1 MKNKLLLVSSLA
13 TALSAM
19 TAGAITY
26 ITPLLDSSQYAQAT
40 GQTTGGTDNSL
51 ASNWKLLQSIPG
63 LDLSAPG
70 TIYDVPLSLTSVL
83 PGGDRYAVL
92 HYGAGPAGGGG
103 VSPGGYW
110 RVVGVYDGGT
120 IPTTASLPN
129 GQRVGAL
136 SSFRGVPDGGSTVM
150 LLGAALSVI
159 AVARRKFGV

>member
-26 ITPLLDSSQYAQAT
+26 ITPLLDSSQYAQK
-40 GQTTGGTDNSL
+40 TGGTDNSL

-70 TIYDVPLSLTSVL
+70 TIYDVPLSSYTFVP

-110 RVVGVYDGGT
+110 QVVGVYDGGT
-120 IPTTASLPN
+120 IPTTATLPN